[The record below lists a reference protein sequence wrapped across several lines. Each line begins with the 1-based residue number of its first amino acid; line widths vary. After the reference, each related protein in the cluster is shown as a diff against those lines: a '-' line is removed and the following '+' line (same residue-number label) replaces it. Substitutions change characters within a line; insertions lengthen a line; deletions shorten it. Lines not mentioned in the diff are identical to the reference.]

1 MRSGERRLKIMHIL
15 NGTQLKAMLT
25 MAAALTCAAPD
36 VGWSQTAGKSTADYE
51 LVADWHFGAPNFWDY
66 VTYDPDAG
74 RLYAAHVDKIDV
86 VDVKTGKSVGQV
98 GPLHDAHGVAVVS
111 ELGKGYADSG
121 DDGVVK
127 VFSLTDFHVL
137 KTIKV
142 SDDADGVLYDP
153 SSRTVLVVAGDSKNL
168 TVISPDKDT
177 VLRTVTLP
185 GKPEFLATDGHGH
198 AFVNIADNASIAK
211 VDIASG
217 SVTATWPLTG
227 CERPH
232 GLGYDSRADHL
243 FSGCANARMIVV
255 DAATG
260 KNVANLPI
268 GTNSDAVVIDTV
280 RGRAFAANGD
290 GTLTIVSKGVGGT
303 YSVERTVPTFFGG
316 RNMAIDAKSGTLYI
330 AHGNM
335 KLMSSTKDPSQLRFG
350 WDGLDLAVMKP
361 ND

>member
-1 MRSGERRLKIMHIL
+1 MHIL
-15 NGTQLKAMLT
+15 NGAQLKAMLA
-25 MAAALTCAAPD
+25 MAAALTCAAPS
-36 VGWSQTAGKSTADYE
+36 VVWSQTPGKSSADYE
-51 LVADWHFGAPNFWDY
+51 LVADWHLGAPNFWDY
-66 VTYDPDAG
+66 LTYDPVAG

-98 GPLHDAHGVAVVS
+98 GPLHDAHGVAIVS

-121 DDGVVK
+121 DDAVVK
-127 VFSLTDFHVL
+127 VFSLADFHVL

-142 SDDADGVLYDP
+142 SEDADGVLYDS

-168 TVISPDKDT
+168 TVISPDQDA

-185 GKPEFLATDGHGH
+185 GKPEFLAIDGHGH
-198 AFVNIADNASIAK
+198 VFVNLSDAASIAK
-211 VDIASG
+211 VDIAGG

-232 GLGYDSRADHL
+232 GLGYDPRTDRL

-260 KNVANLPI
+260 KNLANLPI
-268 GTNSDAVVIDTV
+268 GVNSDAVVVDTA
-280 RGRAFAANGD
+280 RGRAFAANAD
-290 GTLTIVSKGVGGT
+290 GTLTVVSKGEGGT
-303 YSVERTVPTFFGG
+303 YSVQRTVPTFFGG
-316 RNMAIDAKSGTLYI
+316 RNMTIDEKSGTLYI

-335 KLMSSTKDPSQLRFG
+335 KLMSSTKDLSQLRFG
-350 WDGLDLAVMKP
+350 WDGMDLAVMRP